1 MAGRFIV
8 LEGIDGSGKSSL
20 AARLGTALRGRGR
33 DVVHAREPGG
43 TPIGEQIR
51 GVLLD
56 ARNGAMVPGA
66 ELFLYMACRAQLVD
80 DVIRPALQRGAVVL
94 LDRYYYS
101 TAAYQG
107 AAGKVGIPAVLD
119 LAERVA
125 RFPKP
130 DRVLLLDLDPAEARR
145 REGVRNDRVESK
157 GLEYQRKVRAAF
169 KRLAR
174 REARRFVTLD
184 ASRSADEV
192 FVEAWKAVQRAL

>member
-1 MAGRFIV
+1 MAGRFFV

-56 ARNGAMVPGA
+56 ARNRTMVPGA

-80 DVIRPALQRGAVVL
+80 EVIRPALERGAVVL

-107 AAGKVGIPAVLD
+107 AAGRVGIRTVLD

-145 REGVRNDRVESK
+145 RDGVRNDRVESK
-157 GLEYQRKVRAAF
+157 GIEYQRKVRAAF
-169 KRLAR
+169 KGLAR

-184 ASRSADEV
+184 ASRGADEV
-192 FVEAWKAVQRAL
+192 YAEAWKAVQRAL